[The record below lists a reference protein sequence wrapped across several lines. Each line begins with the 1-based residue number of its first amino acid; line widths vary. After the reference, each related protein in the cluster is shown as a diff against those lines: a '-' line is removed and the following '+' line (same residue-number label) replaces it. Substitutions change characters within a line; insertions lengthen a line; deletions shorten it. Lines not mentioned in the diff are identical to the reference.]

1 VQNEKWYLSYVT
13 IVTLFLVCVVIL
25 ALTGVFV
32 WRRNRR
38 LKKLI
43 EYKQTSGREQV
54 GLNATG
60 EEI

>member
-1 VQNEKWYLSYVT
+1 
-13 IVTLFLVCVVIL
+13 VTLFLVCVIIL
-25 ALTGVFV
+25 ALSGVFV

-43 EYKQTSGREQV
+43 EYEQTSGREQV